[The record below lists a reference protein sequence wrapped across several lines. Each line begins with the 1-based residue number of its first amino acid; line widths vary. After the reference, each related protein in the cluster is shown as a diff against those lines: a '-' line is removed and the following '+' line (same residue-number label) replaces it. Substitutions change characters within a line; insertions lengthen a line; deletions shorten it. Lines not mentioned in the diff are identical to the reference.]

1 MTHQLSKISRNW
13 DISEWNGRAGENF
26 AIREMVIWGEVSLD
40 NFLQKVDSIWDLL
53 FLGFTSTL
61 PNNIILNG
69 MKHFFSILP
78 YWKLVFKRQIRVLW
92 TLPTV
97 FWSQRPF
104 ALLWKIFIQ
113 RTSIVRCQRQRLLCY
128 LMMMMDLRLK
138 IRDTSE
144 KRRHHLKSVETT
156 IGSISKGGSRRWCH
170 KRAFNREFF
179 VIIIILSSIT

>member
-26 AIREMVIWGEVSLD
+26 AIREMVIWREVSLD
-40 NFLQKVDSIWDLL
+40 NFLQKVDSIRDRQ
-53 FLGFTSTL
+53 FLGFTTK
-61 PNNIILNG
+61 PNNQKTFLNG
-69 MKHFFSILP
+69 MKHFSILP
-78 YWKLVFKRQIRVLW
+78 YWKLVFKRQVRVLW

-144 KRRHHLKSVETT
+144 KRRHHLKSVKTT
-156 IGSISKGGSRRWCH
+156 IGSSFEGGSR
-170 KRAFNREFF
+170 
-179 VIIIILSSIT
+179 